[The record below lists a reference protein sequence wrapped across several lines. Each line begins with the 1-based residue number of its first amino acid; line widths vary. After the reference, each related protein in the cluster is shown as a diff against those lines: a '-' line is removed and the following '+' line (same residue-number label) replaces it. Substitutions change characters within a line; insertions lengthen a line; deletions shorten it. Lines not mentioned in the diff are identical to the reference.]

1 MDFSPKDSLAITK
14 AKMDGS
20 IVEKTL
26 DTLNSG
32 QFYSGKSKKNKAGGQ
47 QAMSETYDFQ
57 KKVLGAVYSDKGA
70 IANRKS

>member
-1 MDFSPKDSLAITK
+1 MDFSPKDSLAMTK
-14 AKMDGS
+14 AKMDGA

-32 QFYSGKSKKNKAGGQ
+32 QFYSGKSKKGKSNNQ
-47 QAMSETYDFQ
+47 QAMNNMYDFQ

-70 IANRKS
+70 IANTKS